1 MVSFA
6 SAALLTVVGAL
17 PSWSALATQLV
28 LFAAGLL
35 LWRYFL
41 SPLRGVPGPFLAKLT
56 RLWHIHRILK
66 GDQNLALVALHD
78 QYGHFVRLAPDE
90 VSVAHPDAV
99 HKLFLA
105 PLTKGYWYA
114 GFTIPDWRYVSPMA
128 IVDPRAKIELSKALS
143 PGYALSNVLQSEEAV
158 GRLIERLMDWMD
170 VFARDGTPMALDKY
184 LSYTTLDIVGEVVF
198 SKPFGFPRTTDARPW
213 WAKALQIEEGRDI
226 DNTIR
231 DNATLTLLGAVT
243 PYFRRLRNLVL
254 TNPVMTWLGLLPTG
268 GVYHRCIKAINERL
282 KDPDARFDL
291 VAHWFRT
298 MKQSPERLNLKNI
311 QAQTTNTV
319 VAGSDTVS
327 TGVQSFLYHLLR
339 APDAL
344 SRVRA
349 EMAAALA
356 AGRCRTRVVAYA
368 DARQLPYLQACVK
381 EALRVHSP
389 VSIGLPRVAPAPA
402 GLEIGGR
409 HFPPGTV
416 LSVNPWV
423 VHLSPE
429 IWGPD
434 AREFNP
440 DRWLRDD
447 AARLD
452 KYILTFGAGYE
463 SCPGHNVA
471 KMELSKI
478 TATII
483 RDYNI
488 RQVTPGQEWS
498 YKAAFVAAPH
508 SWPVYVEKRQS

>member
-1 MVSFA
+1 M
-6 SAALLTVVGAL
+6 
-17 PSWSALATQLV
+17 
-28 LFAAGLL
+28 
-35 LWRYFL
+35 
-41 SPLRGVPGPFLAKLT
+41 
-56 RLWHIHRILK
+56 
-66 GDQNLALVALHD
+66 
-78 QYGHFVRLAPDE
+78 
-90 VSVAHPDAV
+90 
-99 HKLFLA
+99 
-105 PLTKGYWYA
+105 
-114 GFTIPDWRYVSPMA
+114 
-128 IVDPRAKIELSKALS
+128 
-143 PGYALSNVLQSEEAV
+143 
-158 GRLIERLMDWMD
+158 
-170 VFARDGTPMALDKY
+170 
-184 LSYTTLDIVGEVVF
+184 
-198 SKPFGFPRTTDARPW
+198 
-213 WAKALQIEEGRDI
+213 
-226 DNTIR
+226 
-231 DNATLTLLGAVT
+231 T

-268 GVYHRCIKAINERL
+268 GVYHRCMKAISERH

-298 MKQSPERLNLKNI
+298 MKQSPERVNLKVSPSSPPLPPSLFPGPLELPLPTHVQNI

-344 SRVRA
+344 ARVRA
-349 EMAAALA
+349 EMAAAQA

-368 DARQLPYLQACVK
+368 DAQQLPYLQACIK

-389 VSIGLPRVAPAPA
+389 IAIGLPRVAPEPA

-416 LSVNPWV
+416 LSVSSWV

-452 KYILTFGAGYE
+452 RYILTVRAIPLLTPPTF
-463 SCPGHNVA
+463 VI
-471 KMELSKI
+471 LSSPPSRLVRRR
-478 TATII
+478 I
-483 RDYNI
+483 RDVS
-488 RQVTPGQEWS
+488 RT
-498 YKAAFVAAPH
+498 
-508 SWPVYVEKRQS
+508 